1 LQDAIRQVLGIPPM
15 EAAPTPQPDSAP
27 PRGLTPSL
35 RVLLAE
41 DNAVNRKV
49 VTRLLEKRG
58 HQVLVTTNGK
68 EALAAMEKDM
78 FDLVLMDVQMPEM
91 DGFEA
96 TRMIR
101 LSEQGT
107 AFHQRIIALTAHAMS
122 GDRARCL
129 EAGMDGY
136 LTKPLGVLAL
146 DQVLEG
152 CLKRREGRA
161 NQVHDHE
168 TA

>member
-1 LQDAIRQVLGIPPM
+1 
-15 EAAPTPQPDSAP
+15 
-27 PRGLTPSL
+27 
-35 RVLLAE
+35 
-41 DNAVNRKV
+41 
-49 VTRLLEKRG
+49 
-58 HQVLVTTNGK
+58 
-68 EALAAMEKDM
+68 M

-96 TRMIR
+96 PRMIR

-136 LTKPLGVLAL
+136 LTKPLGALAL

-152 CLKRREGRA
+152 CLKRDEVHA